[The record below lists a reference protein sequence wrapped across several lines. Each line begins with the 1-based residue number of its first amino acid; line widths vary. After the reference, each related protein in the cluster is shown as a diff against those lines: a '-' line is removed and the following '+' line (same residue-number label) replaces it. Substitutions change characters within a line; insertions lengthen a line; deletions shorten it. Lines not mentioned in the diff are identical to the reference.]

1 MPALSDALGLLD
13 RDRAAFLAAYDALT
27 PEQRGW
33 RPGGASW
40 SADDVAEHLV
50 RSEAGSLRIVGKQAA
65 AGKASRDLG
74 APDDAKLAR
83 LEEQLRS
90 EGRWTMPKAIA
101 EHIAPAGADGE
112 ASRAQIAEMG
122 TAWHAVAET
131 FPEAL
136 ETVALLSHAVGG
148 PLTAAGTLRFVAAHI
163 EHHTRQLGRI
173 RADAGFPKA
182 G

>member
-1 MPALSDALGLLD
+1 MSALTDALDLLD
-13 RDRAAFLAAYDALT
+13 RDRAAFLAAYDALA
-27 PEQRGW
+27 PEQRRW
-33 RPGGASW
+33 RLDGASW

-74 APDDAKLAR
+74 APDDGKLAR
-83 LEEQLRS
+83 LEERLRS
-90 EGRWTMPKAIA
+90 DGRWTMPEAVA
-101 EHIAPAGADGE
+101 EHIAPAGTDGA

-122 TAWHAVAET
+122 EAWHAVAET

-136 ETVALLSHAVGG
+136 EAVALLSHPVGG
-148 PLTAAGTLRFVAAHI
+148 PLTAAGAVRFVAAHI
-163 EHHTRQLGRI
+163 EHHTRQIGRI
-173 RADAGFPKA
+173 RADEGFPTA